1 MYKLIQIELV
11 LFNLGIYFSQIKW
24 TFFPKVNLI
33 KNINEKGFEII
44 FYLINLI
51 KIVGL
56 QDLQGQIIF

>member
-51 KIVGL
+51 KIVVL